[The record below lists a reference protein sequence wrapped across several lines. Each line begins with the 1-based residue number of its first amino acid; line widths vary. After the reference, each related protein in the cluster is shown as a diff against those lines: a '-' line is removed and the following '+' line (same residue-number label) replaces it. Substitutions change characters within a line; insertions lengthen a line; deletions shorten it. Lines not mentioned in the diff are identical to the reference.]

1 MNASHTRR
9 WIIIGLAALVM
20 IAALLVPALTL
31 PDRVHP
37 SHQDVRKPISTPI
50 PEDRDS
56 LRWGI
61 LGGGVLIAGVLLIVG
76 VRYGARQP
84 N

>member
-1 MNASHTRR
+1 MALS
-9 WIIIGLAALVM
+9 ALVVV
-20 IAALLVPALTL
+20 AAFLVPAWTL

-37 SHQDVRKPISTPI
+37 SHQDVRKPIRTPI
-50 PEDRDS
+50 HEDRDS

-61 LGGGVLIAGVLLIVG
+61 FAGGVLVAGLLVVG
-76 VRYGARQP
+76 TSRSRTARP